1 MRARRRGTD
10 ALVGRFSRLLGLA
23 LTGVTV
29 LVFVWIGIRTTG
41 LVERSVL
48 DQARSYTDL
57 IVAARSWN
65 TGHGGVWVKKSADT
79 LTNPYLAELGVEAD
93 ARLEDGTE
101 ITLRNPAAMTRE
113 IGDVLV
119 SSATPS
125 RFKLTSLVFVNP
137 GNAPDAWERDSLEQF
152 ERGTAERWGVEDA
165 DEGTR
170 VFRYM
175 RPLPVEEGCL
185 SCHGDSGYR
194 VGDIRGAISV
204 TLPYGEVAGALRRNG
219 VQLALLAS
227 AVLVSLWLVVFGL
240 TRWLTDRLRDARER
254 LEHMATTDGLT
265 GLWNRRFTLES
276 LARELD
282 RARRE
287 GASTGVVLVDIDHF
301 KGVNDDYGH
310 AAGDEALR
318 RTADVL
324 SQVVRQYDIVGRV
337 GGEEMLVVAPDVS
350 AGSLG
355 VLAERLRA
363 AVEALDTADV
373 CPDRSLT
380 ISVGTALAA
389 AGQAETVDALIARA
403 DAAMYAA
410 KDAGRNRVVA
420 G

>member
-1 MRARRRGTD
+1 
-10 ALVGRFSRLLGLA
+10 
-23 LTGVTV
+23 
-29 LVFVWIGIRTTG
+29 
-41 LVERSVL
+41 
-48 DQARSYTDL
+48 
-57 IVAARSWN
+57 
-65 TGHGGVWVKKSADT
+65 
-79 LTNPYLAELGVEAD
+79 
-93 ARLEDGTE
+93 E

>member
-1 MRARRRGTD
+1 
-10 ALVGRFSRLLGLA
+10 
-23 LTGVTV
+23 
-29 LVFVWIGIRTTG
+29 
-41 LVERSVL
+41 
-48 DQARSYTDL
+48 
-57 IVAARSWN
+57 
-65 TGHGGVWVKKSADT
+65 
-79 LTNPYLAELGVEAD
+79 
-93 ARLEDGTE
+93 
-101 ITLRNPAAMTRE
+101 
-113 IGDVLV
+113 
-119 SSATPS
+119 
-125 RFKLTSLVFVNP
+125 
-137 GNAPDAWERDSLEQF
+137 
-152 ERGTAERWGVEDA
+152 
-165 DEGTR
+165 
-170 VFRYM
+170 
-175 RPLPVEEGCL
+175 
-185 SCHGDSGYR
+185 
-194 VGDIRGAISV
+194 
-204 TLPYGEVAGALRRNG
+204 
-219 VQLALLAS
+219 
-227 AVLVSLWLVVFGL
+227 
-240 TRWLTDRLRDARER
+240 
-254 LEHMATTDGLT
+254 MATTDGLT